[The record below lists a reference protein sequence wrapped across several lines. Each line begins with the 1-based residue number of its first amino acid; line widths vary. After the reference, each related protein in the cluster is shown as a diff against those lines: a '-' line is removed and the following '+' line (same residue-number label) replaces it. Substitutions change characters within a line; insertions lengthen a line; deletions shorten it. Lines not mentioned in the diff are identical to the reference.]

1 MQDQTP
7 YTPKNKVRIVTA
19 ASLFDGHDAAINI
32 MRRIIQSTGCEVIHL
47 GHDRSVD
54 EVVNTAIQEDASA
67 IAMTSYQGG
76 HNEYFKYMH
85 DLLEERGAGHIKIFG
100 GGGGVILP
108 SEIAELQE
116 HGIERIY
123 SPDDGREMGLQG
135 MINDLVKRCDVA
147 VPSFA
152 DAVENREPRVKKQEI
167 TPETVASDLKEKYIP
182 AIARLISLA
191 ENRHDDFTELF
202 SSLREDV
209 RRTDG
214 PPVLGITGTGG
225 SGKSSLVDELI
236 RRFLIDFPEKNIGV
250 ISVDPSKRK
259 TGGALLGD
267 RIRMN
272 AINNERVY
280 MRSLATRQSNLALSK
295 HVQEAVDVLKAAEY
309 DLIILETSGI
319 GQSDTEILDHSD
331 VSLYV
336 MTPEFGAATQLEK
349 IDMLD
354 FADVVAI
361 NKFDKRGAL
370 DALRDVKKQYQ
381 RNHNLWEA
389 DPETLPVYGTI
400 ASQFNDPGMNALYEK
415 LMGEITEKTESDF
428 SSTNELNVEQSE
440 KIFVIPPARVRYL
453 SEIAENNRSYDETA
467 TVQAEVAQK
476 LYGIYKTV
484 LTVLNVDPHFENL
497 NARQDERSEALE
509 ARFLTEKGLDEEQII
524 SSLQKDGRGTDGQD
538 DTDGEFLNLLIAQ
551 FNKTLKDLD
560 PYNWEIITGWSEKV
574 NKYKQPIYEFQVR
587 DKVIKIDTHTTSLSH
602 QQIPKVA
609 LPKYSAWGDILKWCL
624 QENVPGEFPYTAGLY
639 PFKRTGEDP
648 TRMFA
653 GEGGPE
659 RTNKRFHYV
668 SLGMPAKRLSTAFD
682 SVTLYGNDPGLRPDI
697 YGKIGNAGVSICC
710 LDDAK
715 KLYSGFDLS
724 HPMTS
729 VSMTINGPAPMLLG
743 FFMNAAIDQNC
754 EKFIKENGLESR
766 VEEKL
771 KEVYDDKN
779 VERPSYLNADGKKIR
794 PNFKR
799 NDDGSFSAGEGWDEA
814 LPEGNNGLGLM
825 LLGLTGDQ
833 ILDSKDYARIKAE
846 TLAQVRGTV
855 QADILKEDQA
865 QNTCIFS
872 TEFALRLM
880 GDVQEYFIEEKVR
893 NFYSVSISGY
903 HIAEAGAN
911 PITQLAFTLANGFT
925 YVEYYLSR
933 GMDINKFGPNLSFF
947 FSNGIDPEYS
957 VIGRVARKIWSKA
970 LKHKYGANSRAQM
983 LKYHIQTSGRSLH
996 AQEIDFNDI
1005 RTTLQALYAIY
1016 DNCNSLHTNA
1026 YDEAIT
1032 TPTEES
1038 VRRAMAI
1045 QLIINKELGLA
1056 KNENPIQGSFI
1067 IEELTDLVE
1076 QAVLTEFD
1084 RITERGG
1091 VLGAMETMYQRSK
1104 IQEESMHYEMLKHTG
1119 EFPIIGVNTFL
1130 SSKGSPTVLPAEVIR
1145 ATEEEKQAQIA
1156 TKDNLQDAFAKASQ
1170 EKLDAIQQA
1179 AVQNDNIFEQLME
1192 ATKVCTLGQ
1201 ITEALFKVGG
1211 QYRRNM

>member
-1 MQDQTP
+1 MEQVKP
-7 YTPKNKVRIVTA
+7 YIPVNKVRIVTA

-32 MRRIIQSTGCEVIHL
+32 MRRIIQSTGVEVIHL
-47 GHDRSVD
+47 GHDRSVE
-54 EVVNTAIQEDASA
+54 EVVNTAIQEDANA

-76 HNEYFKYMH
+76 HNEYFKYMY
-85 DLLEERGAGHIKIFG
+85 DLLKEKGAGHIKIFG

-108 SEIAELQE
+108 SEISELHE
-116 HGIERIY
+116 YGITRIY
-123 SPDDGREMGLQG
+123 SPDDGRSLGLQG
-135 MINDLVKRCDVA
+135 MINDLVQRSDY
-147 VPSFA
+147 PIGDSL
-152 DAVENREPRVKKQEI
+152 NGEI
-167 TPETVASDLKEKYIP
+167 NQLEEKNP
-182 AIARLISLA
+182 TAIARIISSA
-191 ENRHDDFTELF
+191 ENYPEVAKETLATIHHTNKDSKT
-202 SSLREDV
+202 
-209 RRTDG
+209 
-214 PPVLGITGTGG
+214 PVLGITGTGG
-225 SGKSSLVDELI
+225 AGKSSLVDELV
-236 RRFLIDFPEKNIGV
+236 RRFLIDFPEKTIGL

-272 AINNERVY
+272 AINNPRVY

-295 HVQEAVDVLKAAEY
+295 YVAEAIQVLKAAKY
-309 DLIILETSGI
+309 DIIILETSGI
-319 GQSDTEILDHSD
+319 GQSDTEIMDHSD

-354 FADVVAI
+354 FADLVAI
-361 NKFDKRGAL
+361 NKFDKRGSL

-381 RNHNLWEA
+381 RNHQLWDA
-389 DPETLPVYGTI
+389 DLDTLPVYGTI
-400 ASQFNDPGMNALYEK
+400 ASQFNDPGMNTLYKSIMDKIHENTDSELK
-415 LMGEITEKTESDF
+415 STFKITREM
-428 SSTNELNVEQSE
+428 SE
-440 KIFVIPPARVRYL
+440 KIFVIPPHRTRYL
-453 SEIAENNRSYDETA
+453 SEIAENNRKYDATA
-467 TVQAEVAQK
+467 LTQQQVAQK
-476 LYGIYKTV
+476 LFGIFKTIESV
-484 LTVLNVDPHFENL
+484 SGKVPVIIKAGIEDSSVIS
-497 NARQDERSEALE
+497 A
-509 ARFLTEKGLDEEQII
+509 LDEHNENRI
-524 SSLQKDGRGTDGQD
+524 
-538 DTDGEFLNLLIAQ
+538 FLNLLLNQ
-551 FNKTLKDLD
+551 FDKVKMDLD
-560 PYNWEIITGWSEKV
+560 PYNWEIILNWSDKLNNYKNPYYTFKVREK
-574 NKYKQPIYEFQVR
+574 E
-587 DKVIKIDTHTTSLSH
+587 IKIATHTESLSH
-602 QQIPKVA
+602 TQIPKVS
-609 LPKYSAWGDILKWCL
+609 LPKYEAWGDILRWCL
-624 QENVPGEFPYTAGLY
+624 QENVPGEFPFTSGLY
-639 PFKRTGEDP
+639 PFKREGEDP
-648 TRMFA
+648 SRMFA

-668 SLGMPAKRLSTAFD
+668 SAGLPAKRLSTAFD
-682 SVTLYGNDPGLRPDI
+682 SVTLYGNDPHIRPDI

-715 KLYSGFDLS
+715 KLYSGFDLV
-724 HPMTS
+724 HPLTS

-743 FFMNAAIDQNC
+743 FFMNAAIDQQC
-754 EKFIKENGLESR
+754 EFYIKANGLEME
-766 VEEKL
+766 VEEKINEIY
-771 KEVYDDKN
+771 KHKGTQ
-779 VERPSYLNADGKKIR
+779 RPEYQG
-794 PNFKR
+794 
-799 NDDGSFSAGEGWDEA
+799 G

-825 LLGLTGDQ
+825 LLGVTGDEV
-833 ILDSKDYARIKAE
+833 LPAEVYNEIKIR

-880 GDVQEYFIEEKVR
+880 GDVQEYFITNNVR

-911 PITQLAFTLANGFT
+911 PITQLAFTLSNGFT

-933 GMDINKFGPNLSFF
+933 GMDINDFGPNLSFF
-947 FSNGIDPEYS
+947 FSNGIDPEYA

-970 LKHKYGANSRAQM
+970 LKNKYGANERAQM

-1076 QAVLTEFD
+1076 EAVLLEFD

-1104 IQEESMHYEMLKHTG
+1104 IQEESLYYETLKHNG
-1119 EFPIIGVNTFL
+1119 AFPIIGVNTFL
-1130 SSKGSPTVLPAEVIR
+1130 SSKGSPTVVPAEVIR
-1145 ATEEEKQAQIA
+1145 ATEEEKQYQIEMLEHLHE
-1156 TKDNLQDAFAKASQ
+1156 TNKDNVNEQLNILQEAAISNQNIFAK
-1170 EKLDAIQQA
+1170 
-1179 AVQNDNIFEQLME
+1179 LME
-1192 ATKVCTLGQ
+1192 ATKVCSLGQ
-1201 ITEALFKVGG
+1201 ITSALFEVGG

>member
-1 MQDQTP
+1 MEQQIP
-7 YTPKNKVRIVTA
+7 YIPKNKVRIVTA

-32 MRRIIQSTGCEVIHL
+32 MRRIIQSTGVEVIHL
-47 GHDRSVD
+47 GHDRSVE
-54 EVVNTAIQEDASA
+54 EVVNTAIQEDANA

-76 HNEYFKYMH
+76 HNEYFKYMY
-85 DLLEERGAGHIKIFG
+85 DLLREKGAGHIKIFG

-108 SEIAELQE
+108 SEIEELHE
-116 HGIERIY
+116 YGITTIY
-123 SPDDGREMGLQG
+123 SPDDGRSLGLQG
-135 MINDLVKRCDVA
+135 MINDLVQR
-147 VPSFA
+147 A
-152 DAVENREPRVKKQEI
+152 DFPIGDKLNGEIDHIENK
-167 TPETVASDLKEKYIP
+167 IP
-182 AIARLISLA
+182 TAIARLISSA
-191 ENRHDDFTELF
+191 ENFPEIAKPVFDKIHESNA
-202 SSLREDV
+202 SSKI
-209 RRTDG
+209 
-214 PPVLGITGTGG
+214 PVLGITGTGG
-225 SGKSSLVDELI
+225 AGKSSLVDELV
-236 RRFLIDFPEKNIGV
+236 RRFLIDFPEKTIGL

-272 AINNERVY
+272 AINNPRVY

-295 HVQEAVDVLKAAEY
+295 YVAEAIQVLKAAKY

-319 GQSDTEILDHSD
+319 GQSDTEIIDHSD

-354 FADVVAI
+354 FADLVAL

-381 RNHNLWEA
+381 RNHNLWDKNPDEM
-389 DPETLPVYGTI
+389 PVFGTI
-400 ASQFNDPGMNALYEK
+400 ASQFNDPGMNTLYKAIMDKVVEK
-415 LMGEITEKTESDF
+415 SDSDLKSTFEITKEM
-428 SSTNELNVEQSE
+428 SE
-440 KIFVIPPARVRYL
+440 KIFVIPPGRTRYL
-453 SEIAENNRSYDETA
+453 SEIAENNRSYDEIA
-467 TVQAEVAQK
+467 LSQQKVAQK
-476 LYGIYKTV
+476 LYGIFKTIESVSGKVPQITKAGIDDSTV
-484 LTVLNVDPHFENL
+484 LTAGFQEHDEN
-497 NARQDERSEALE
+497 R
-509 ARFLTEKGLDEEQII
+509 I
-524 SSLQKDGRGTDGQD
+524 
-538 DTDGEFLNLLIAQ
+538 FLNLLLNQ
-551 FNKTLKDLD
+551 FDKVKMDLD
-560 PYNWEIITGWSEKV
+560 PYNWEIILNWDEKV
-574 NKYKQPIYEFQVR
+574 AKYKNPVYSFKVR
-587 DKVIKIDTHTTSLSH
+587 DKEIKIATHSESLSH
-602 QQIPKVA
+602 LQIPKIA
-609 LPKYSAWGDILKWCL
+609 LPKYEGWGDILRWNL
-624 QENVPGEFPYTAGLY
+624 QENVPGEFPFASGLY
-639 PFKRTGEDP
+639 PFKREGEDP
-648 TRMFA
+648 SRMFA

-668 SLGMPAKRLSTAFD
+668 SAGMPAKRLSTAFD
-682 SVTLYGNDPGLRPDI
+682 SVTLYGNDPDLRPDI

-715 KLYSGFDLS
+715 KLYSGFDLV
-724 HPMTS
+724 HALTS

-743 FFMNAAIDQNC
+743 FFMNAAIDQQC
-754 EKFIKENGLESR
+754 ELYIKANELE
-766 VEEKL
+766 
-771 KEVYDDKN
+771 KEVEAKINKIYKDKGI
-779 VERPSYLNADGKKIR
+779 ERPKYQGD
-794 PNFKR
+794 
-799 NDDGSFSAGEGWDEA
+799 

-825 LLGLTGDQ
+825 LLGVTGDQ
-833 ILDSKDYARIKAE
+833 VLPLEVYNEIKAK
-846 TLAQVRGTV
+846 TLSQVRGTV

-880 GDVQEYFIEEKVR
+880 GDVQEYFITKNVR

-911 PITQLAFTLANGFT
+911 PITQLAFTLSNGFT

-933 GMDINKFGPNLSFF
+933 GMNINDFGPNLSFF
-947 FSNGIDPEYS
+947 FSNGVDPEYS
-957 VIGRVARKIWSKA
+957 VIGRVARKIWAKA
-970 LKHKYGANSRAQM
+970 MKNKYGANERAQM

-1076 QAVLTEFD
+1076 AAVLQEFD

-1104 IQEESMHYEMLKHTG
+1104 IQEESLYYETLKHNG
-1119 EFPIIGVNTFL
+1119 DFPIVGVNTFL
-1130 SSKGSPTVLPAEVIR
+1130 SSKGSPTVIPAEVIR
-1145 ATEEEKQAQIA
+1145 ATEEEKQYQI
-1156 TKDNLQDAFAKASQ
+1156 TMLDNLHQFHEAKVN
-1170 EKLDAIQQA
+1170 EHLNTLQQA
-1179 AVQNDNIFEQLME
+1179 AIKNENLFDHLME
-1192 ATKVCTLGQ
+1192 ATKVCSLGQ
-1201 ITEALFKVGG
+1201 ITSALFEVGG

>member
-1 MQDQTP
+1 MEQIQA
-7 YTPKNKVRIVTA
+7 YIPKNKIRIVTA

-32 MRRIIQSTGCEVIHL
+32 MRRIIQATGVEVIHL
-47 GHDRSVD
+47 GHDRSVE
-54 EVVNTAIQEDASA
+54 EVVNTAIQEDANA

-76 HNEYFKYMH
+76 HNEYFKYMF
-85 DLLEERGAGHIKIFG
+85 DLLNEKGASQIKIFG

-108 SEIAELQE
+108 EEIKALEKY
-116 HGIERIY
+116 GITKIY
-123 SPDDGREMGLQG
+123 SPDDGRKMGLQG
-135 MINDLVKRCDVA
+135 MINDMIKQCDF
-147 VPSFA
+147 PTGNQIISSIA
-152 DAVENREPRVKKQEI
+152 DLPKKHN
-167 TPETVASDLKEKYIP
+167 ADL
-182 AIARLISLA
+182 ANLISAA
-191 ENRHDDFTELF
+191 ENFPDKHKELLE
-202 SSLREDV
+202 SIKKSASKSKI
-209 RRTDG
+209 
-214 PPVLGITGTGG
+214 PVLGITGTGG
-225 SGKSSLVDELI
+225 SGKSSLVDELV
-236 RRFLIDFPEKNIGV
+236 RRYLVDFKNKTIAIV
-250 ISVDPSKRK
+250 SVDPSKRK

-272 AINNERVY
+272 AIKNNRVY

-295 HVQEAVDVLKAAEY
+295 HVSSAINILKVAQF

-336 MTPEFGAATQLEK
+336 MTPEYGAATQLEK
-349 IDMLD
+349 IDMID
-354 FADVVAI
+354 FADVIAL

-381 RNHNLWEA
+381 RNHNLWETKV
-389 DPETLPVYGTI
+389 DEMPVFGTI
-400 ASQFNDPGMNALYEK
+400 ASQFNDPGANTLYSVLINK
-415 LMGEITEKTESDF
+415 INQKTGANFKSNF
-428 SSTNELNVEQSE
+428 QITNELSE
-440 KIFVIPPARVRYL
+440 KQFIIPPNRTRYL
-453 SEIAENNRSYDETA
+453 SEITEGNRAYDKWCFEQKTI
-467 TVQAEVAQK
+467 AQT
-476 LYGIYKTV
+476 LFGIYKSIESFSGFIIKDIK
-484 LTVLNVDPHFENL
+484 NF
-497 NARQDERSEALE
+497 
-509 ARFLTEKGLDEEQII
+509 DEEIDKILDKTNKDKQDII
-524 SSLQKDGRGTDGQD
+524 KILKAEFDKVKMDLNPHNWELIIHWENKKQSYKDGVYSFKVR
-538 DTDGEFLNLLIAQ
+538 
-551 FNKTLKDLD
+551 NK
-560 PYNWEIITGWSEKV
+560 EISIE
-574 NKYKQPIYEFQVR
+574 
-587 DKVIKIDTHTTSLSH
+587 THTESLSH
-602 QQIPKVA
+602 LKIPKISM
-609 LPKYSAWGDILKWCL
+609 PKYEAWGDILLWSL
-624 QENVPGEFPYTAGLY
+624 QENVPGEFPFSAGIY

-648 TRMFA
+648 ARMFA

-659 RTNKRFHYV
+659 RTNRRFHYV
-668 SLGMPAKRLSTAFD
+668 SLGLDAKRLSTAFD
-682 SVTLYGNDPGLRPDI
+682 SVTLYGNDPHKRPDI

-715 KLYSGFDLS
+715 KLYSGFELTN
-724 HPMTS
+724 PLTS

-743 FFMNAAIDQNC
+743 FFMNAAIDQEC
-754 EKFIKENGLESR
+754 EKYIKEKGL
-766 VEEKL
+766 V
-771 KEVYDDKN
+771 KEVERKIEEIYKDKGIA
-779 VERPSYLNADGKKIR
+779 RPLYQGN
-794 PNFKR
+794 
-799 NDDGSFSAGEGWDEA
+799 
-814 LPEGNNGLGLM
+814 LPQGNNGLGLM
-825 LLGLTGDQ
+825 LLGVTGDEVLPADKYQ
-833 ILDSKDYARIKAE
+833 KIKTE
-846 TLAQVRGTV
+846 TIAKVRGTV

-880 GDVQEYFIEEKVR
+880 GDVQEYFIEHHVR

-911 PITQLAFTLANGFT
+911 PISQLAFTLANGFT

-947 FSNGIDPEYS
+947 FSNGVDPEYA
-957 VIGRVARKIWSKA
+957 VIGRVARKIWAKA
-970 LKHKYGANSRAQM
+970 MKLKYGANTRAQM

-1056 KNENPIQGSFI
+1056 KNENPIQGAFI

-1076 QAVLTEFD
+1076 QAVYAEFD

-1104 IQEESMHYEMLKHTG
+1104 IQEESLYYETLKHNG
-1119 EFPIIGVNTFL
+1119 EFPIVGVNTFL
-1130 SSKGSPTVLPAEVIR
+1130 SSKGSPTIIPKEVIR
-1145 ATEEEKQAQIA
+1145 ATEKEKKYQI
-1156 TKDNLQDAFAKASQ
+1156 KVVENLNKRNANKVAEQITLLQQKAIHN
-1170 EKLDAIQQA
+1170 E
-1179 AVQNDNIFEQLME
+1179 NIFEQLME
-1192 ATKVCTLGQ
+1192 ATKVCSLGQ
-1201 ITEALFKVGG
+1201 ITHALFEVGG

>member
-1 MQDQTP
+1 MQQITP
-7 YTPKNKVRIVTA
+7 YIPKNKVRIVTA

-32 MRRIIQSTGCEVIHL
+32 MRRIIQATGVEVIHL
-47 GHDRSVD
+47 GHDRSVE
-54 EVVNTAIQEDASA
+54 EVVNTAIQEDANA
-67 IAMTSYQGG
+67 ICLTSYQGG
-76 HNEYFKYMH
+76 HNEYFKYMY
-85 DLLEERGAGHIKIFG
+85 DLLQEKGGAHIKIFG

-108 SEIAELQE
+108 SEIKDLMD
-116 HGIERIY
+116 HGITRIY

-135 MINDLVKRCDVA
+135 MINDLVEKSDF
-147 VPSFA
+147 PIGDTLTNEIDKLS
-152 DAVENREPRVKKQEI
+152 EKNPR
-167 TPETVASDLKEKYIP
+167 
-182 AIARLISLA
+182 AIARIISAA
-191 ENRHDDFTELF
+191 ENFPEVAKEALQKIHNKNKT
-202 SSLREDV
+202 SK
-209 RRTDG
+209 T
-214 PPVLGITGTGG
+214 PVIGITGTGG
-225 SGKSSLVDELI
+225 SGKSSLVDELV
-236 RRFLIDFPEKNIGV
+236 RRFLIDFPEKTIGL

-272 AINNERVY
+272 AINSPKVY

-295 HVQEAVDVLKAAEY
+295 YVSQAIEVLKAAEY
-309 DLIILETSGI
+309 DIIILETSGI
-319 GQSDTEILDHSD
+319 GQSDTEIIEHSD

-354 FADVVAI
+354 FADLVAI
-361 NKFDKRGAL
+361 NKFDKRGSL
-370 DALRDVKKQYQ
+370 DALRDVKKQYM
-381 RNHNLWEA
+381 RNNNLW
-389 DPETLPVYGTI
+389 DTPQDKLPVYGTI
-400 ASQFNDPGMNALYEK
+400 ASQFNDPGMNKLYK
-415 LMGEITEKTESDF
+415 AIMDTLVEKTGSDLI
-428 SSTNELNVEQSE
+428 SSFQISDEMSE

-453 SEIAENNRSYDETA
+453 SEISENNRGYDKT
-467 TVQAEVAQK
+467 TDQQVEVAQK
-476 LYGIYKTV
+476 LFGIFKTIGSV
-484 LTVLNVDPHFENL
+484 ANITVELDKSGIDSNSLNDV
-497 NARQDERSEALE
+497 
-509 ARFLTEKGLDEEQII
+509 TEEQ
-524 SSLQKDGRGTDGQD
+524 KDFIR
-538 DTDGEFLNLLIAQ
+538 LLISE
-551 FNKTLKDLD
+551 FDRVKLNLD
-560 PYNWEIITGWSEKV
+560 PYNWEVILGWSEKV
-574 NKYKQPIYEFQVR
+574 NRYKAPIYSFKVR
-587 DKVIKIDTHTTSLSH
+587 DKEIKIETHTESLSH
-602 QQIPKVA
+602 LQIPKVA
-609 LPKYSAWGDILKWCL
+609 LPKYQAWGDILRWVL
-624 QENVPGEFPYTAGLY
+624 QENIPGEFPFTSGLY

-659 RTNKRFHYV
+659 RTNRRFHYV

-682 SVTLYGNDPGLRPDI
+682 SVTLYGNDPDIRPDI

-743 FFMNAAIDQNC
+743 YFMNAAIDQNC
-754 EKFIKENGLESR
+754 EKYIKENGLE
-766 VEEKL
+766 
-771 KEVYDDKN
+771 KEVEAKIKSIYKDKGI
-779 VERPSYLNADGKKIR
+779 ERPSYQGAVPKG
-794 PNFKR
+794 
-799 NDDGSFSAGEGWDEA
+799 ND
-814 LPEGNNGLGLM
+814 GLGLM
-825 LLGLTGDQ
+825 LLGITGDEVLPAD
-833 ILDSKDYARIKAE
+833 IYNTIKYD
-846 TLAQVRGTV
+846 TLKQVRGTV

-880 GDVQEYFIEEKVR
+880 GDVQEYFIEKQVR

-947 FSNGIDPEYS
+947 FSNGVDPEYS
-957 VIGRVARKIWSKA
+957 VIGRVARKIWAKA
-970 LKHKYGANSRAQM
+970 LKHKYHANPRAQM

-1005 RTTLQALYAIY
+1005 RTTLQALYAIN

-1076 QAVLTEFD
+1076 EAVLTEFD

-1091 VLGAMETMYQRSK
+1091 VLGAMETMYQRSM
-1104 IQEESMHYEMLKHTG
+1104 IQEESLYYETLKHNG

-1130 SSKGSPTVLPAEVIR
+1130 SSKGSPTVIPGEVIR
-1145 ATEEEKQAQIA
+1145 ATEKEKEYQI
-1156 TKDNLQDAFAKASQ
+1156 KVIENLHTSTEKESLELLNELQKKAINN
-1170 EKLDAIQQA
+1170 E
-1179 AVQNDNIFEQLME
+1179 NIFEALMDVCK
-1192 ATKVCTLGQ
+1192 TCTLGQ
-1201 ITEALFKVGG
+1201 ITSALFEVGG

>member
-1 MQDQTP
+1 MNQKEP
-7 YTPKNKVRIVTA
+7 YKPKYKVRIVTA
-19 ASLFDGHDAAINI
+19 ASLFDGHDASINI
-32 MRRIIQSTGCEVIHL
+32 MRRIIQATGVEVIHL
-47 GHDRSVD
+47 GHDRSVE
-54 EVVNTAIQEDASA
+54 EVVNTAIQEDVNA
-67 IAMTSYQGG
+67 ICLTSYQGG
-76 HNEYFKYMH
+76 HNEYFKYMYN
-85 DLLEERGAGHIKIFG
+85 LLKEKGSEHIKIFG

-108 SEIAELQE
+108 SEIKELMAY
-116 HGIERIY
+116 GISRIY
-123 SPDDGREMGLQG
+123 APDDGREMGLQG
-135 MINDLVKRCDVA
+135 MINDLVEKSD
-147 VPSFA
+147 FA
-152 DAVENREPRVKKQEI
+152 LGDSLNI
-167 TPETVASDLKEKYIP
+167 DLEKLSNKNFRD
-182 AIARLISLA
+182 IARVISSA
-191 ENRHDDFTELF
+191 ENFPEVAKSTLEKIHSKNTN
-202 SSLREDV
+202 SK
-209 RRTDG
+209 T
-214 PPVLGITGTGG
+214 PVLGITGTGG
-225 SGKSSLVDELI
+225 AGKSSLVDELV
-236 RRFLIDFPEKNIGV
+236 RRFLIDFPEKTIGI

-272 AINNERVY
+272 AINNSRVY

-295 HVQEAVDVLKAAEY
+295 YVNEAVEVLKAAEF

-319 GQSDTEILDHSD
+319 GQSDTEIIEHSD

-354 FADVVAI
+354 FADLVAI
-361 NKFDKRGAL
+361 NKFDKRGSL
-370 DALRDVKKQYQ
+370 DALRDVKKQYM
-381 RNHNLWEA
+381 RNNNLWDIPQE
-389 DPETLPVYGTI
+389 ELPVFGTI
-400 ASQFNDPGMNALYEK
+400 ASQFNDPGMNTLYK
-415 LMGEITEKTESDF
+415 AIMDTLVEKTGVNLK
-428 SSTNELNVEQSE
+428 STFTISNEMSE
-440 KIFVIPPARVRYL
+440 KIFVIPPNRTRYL
-453 SEIAENNRSYDETA
+453 SEIAENNRGYDKTA
-467 TVQAEVAQK
+467 KDQVEVAQK
-476 LYGIYKTV
+476 LYGIYKT
-484 LTVLNVDPHFENL
+484 LESVLNLTPTLDKSGIVSESITIKEEDKDFVKLLISEFDRVKLNL
-497 NARQDERSEALE
+497 N
-509 ARFLTEKGLDEEQII
+509 
-524 SSLQKDGRGTDGQD
+524 
-538 DTDGEFLNLLIAQ
+538 
-551 FNKTLKDLD
+551 

-574 NKYKQPIYEFQVR
+574 IKYKNPTYSFKVR
-587 DKVIKIDTHTTSLSH
+587 DKEIKIETHTESLSH
-602 QQIPKVA
+602 TQIPKVA
-609 LPKYSAWGDILKWCL
+609 LPKYQAWGDILNWCL
-624 QENVPGEFPYTAGLY
+624 QENVPGEFPFTSGLY

-648 TRMFA
+648 ARMFA

-668 SLGMPAKRLSTAFD
+668 SAGLPAKRLSTAFD
-682 SVTLYGNDPGLRPDI
+682 SVTLYGNDPDLRPDI

-715 KLYSGFDLS
+715 KLYSGFDLADV
-724 HPMTS
+724 MTS
-729 VSMTINGPAPMLLG
+729 VSMTINGPAPMLLA
-743 FFMNAAIDQNC
+743 FFINAAIDQQC
-754 EKFIKENGLESR
+754 ELYIKANGLE
-766 VEEKL
+766 
-771 KEVYDDKN
+771 KEVEAKIAKIYEGK
-779 VERPSYLNADGKKIR
+779 ERPKYN
-794 PNFKR
+794 
-799 NDDGSFSAGEGWDEA
+799 GE

-825 LLGLTGDQ
+825 LLGVTGDQ
-833 ILDSKDYARIKAE
+833 VLPANIYAEIKIK
-846 TLAQVRGTV
+846 TIAQVRGTV

-880 GDVQEYFIEEKVR
+880 GDVQEYFIDNNVR

-911 PITQLAFTLANGFT
+911 PITQLALTLSNGFT
-925 YVEYYLSR
+925 YVEYFLSR

-947 FSNGIDPEYS
+947 FSNGIDPEYA
-957 VIGRVARKIWSKA
+957 VIGRVARKIWAKA
-970 LKHKYGANSRAQM
+970 MKQKYGANERAQM

-1076 QAVLTEFD
+1076 KAVLLEFD

-1104 IQEESMHYEMLKHTG
+1104 IQEESLYYETLKHNG
-1119 EFPIIGVNTFL
+1119 DFPIIGVNTFL
-1130 SSKGSPTVLPAEVIR
+1130 SIKGSPTVLPAEVIR
-1145 ATEEEKQAQIA
+1145 ATEAEKQFQIKTLENLHKA
-1156 TKDNLQDAFAKASQ
+1156 NNTDNLLKELQDKAINN
-1170 EKLDAIQQA
+1170 K
-1179 AVQNDNIFEQLME
+1179 NIFESLME
-1192 ATKVCTLGQ
+1192 VCKVCSLGQ
-1201 ITEALFKVGG
+1201 ITNALFEVGG

>member
-1 MQDQTP
+1 MPPENYHIHKMEQQKT
-7 YTPKNKVRIVTA
+7 YIPKNKVRIVTA

-32 MRRIIQSTGCEVIHL
+32 MRRIIQSTGVEVIHL
-47 GHDRSVD
+47 GHDRSVE
-54 EVVNTAIQEDASA
+54 EVVNTAIQEDANA

-76 HNEYFKYMH
+76 HNEYFKYMY
-85 DLLEERGAGHIKIFG
+85 DLLHEKGAGHIKIFG

-108 SEIAELQE
+108 SEIAELHE
-116 HGIERIY
+116 YGITRIY
-123 SPDDGREMGLQG
+123 SPDDGRSLGLQG
-135 MINDLVKRCDVA
+135 MINDLVEQSDFPVGNELNGEI
-147 VPSFA
+147 
-152 DAVENREPRVKKQEI
+152 DHIENK
-167 TPETVASDLKEKYIP
+167 IP
-182 AIARLISLA
+182 TAIARLISSA
-191 ENRHDDFTELF
+191 ENFPEIAKPVFDKIHESNIT
-202 SSLREDV
+202 SKI
-209 RRTDG
+209 
-214 PPVLGITGTGG
+214 PVLGITGTGG
-225 SGKSSLVDELI
+225 AGKSSLVDELV
-236 RRFLIDFPEKNIGV
+236 RRFLIDFPEKTIGL

-272 AINNERVY
+272 AINNPRVY

-295 HVQEAVDVLKAAEY
+295 YVAEAIQVLKAAKY

-319 GQSDTEILDHSD
+319 GQSDTEIMDHSD

-354 FADVVAI
+354 FADLVAL

-370 DALRDVKKQYQ
+370 DAIRDVKKQYQ
-381 RNHNLWEA
+381 RNHNLWDKNPDEM
-389 DPETLPVYGTI
+389 PVFGTI
-400 ASQFNDPGMNALYEK
+400 ASQFNDPGMNTLYKAIMDKVVEK
-415 LMGEITEKTESDF
+415 TDSDLKSTFEITKEM
-428 SSTNELNVEQSE
+428 SE
-440 KIFVIPPARVRYL
+440 KIFVIPPGRTRYL
-453 SEIAENNRSYDETA
+453 SEIAENNRNYDETA
-467 TVQAEVAQK
+467 LSQQKVAQK
-476 LYGIYKTV
+476 LYGIFKTIESV
-484 LTVLNVDPHFENL
+484 SGKIPQITKAGIDDESVFLSGVEGLRAIEAHDEN
-497 NARQDERSEALE
+497 R
-509 ARFLTEKGLDEEQII
+509 I
-524 SSLQKDGRGTDGQD
+524 
-538 DTDGEFLNLLIAQ
+538 FLNLLLNQ
-551 FNKTLKDLD
+551 FDKVKMDLD
-560 PYNWEIITGWSEKV
+560 PYNWEIILNWDEKV
-574 NKYKQPIYEFQVR
+574 AKYKNPVYSFKVR
-587 DKVIKIDTHTTSLSH
+587 DKEIKIATHSESLSH
-602 QQIPKVA
+602 LQIPKIA
-609 LPKYSAWGDILKWCL
+609 LPKYEGWGDILRWNL
-624 QENVPGEFPYTAGLY
+624 QENVPGEFPFASGLY
-639 PFKRTGEDP
+639 PFKREGEDP
-648 TRMFA
+648 SRMFA

-668 SLGMPAKRLSTAFD
+668 SAGMPAKRLSTAFD
-682 SVTLYGNDPGLRPDI
+682 SVTLYGNDPDLRPDI

-715 KLYSGFDLS
+715 KLYSGFDLV
-724 HPMTS
+724 HALTS

-743 FFMNAAIDQNC
+743 FFMNAAIDQQC
-754 EKFIKENGLESR
+754 EIYIKANDLE
-766 VEEKL
+766 
-771 KEVYDDKN
+771 KEVEAKINKVYKDKGI
-779 VERPSYLNADGKKIR
+779 ERPKYQGD
-794 PNFKR
+794 
-799 NDDGSFSAGEGWDEA
+799 

-825 LLGLTGDQ
+825 LLGVTGDEVLP
-833 ILDSKDYARIKAE
+833 LDVYNDIKVK
-846 TLAQVRGTV
+846 TLSQVRGTV

-880 GDVQEYFIEEKVR
+880 GDVQEYFITKNVR

-911 PITQLAFTLANGFT
+911 PITQLAFTLSNGFT

-933 GMDINKFGPNLSFF
+933 GMSINDFGPNLSFF
-947 FSNGIDPEYS
+947 FSNGVDPEYS
-957 VIGRVARKIWSKA
+957 VIGRVARKIWAKA
-970 LKHKYGANSRAQM
+970 MKSKYGANERAQM

-1076 QAVLTEFD
+1076 AAVLQEFD

-1104 IQEESMHYEMLKHTG
+1104 IQEESLYYETLKHNG
-1119 EFPIIGVNTFL
+1119 DFPIIGVNTFL
-1130 SSKGSPTVLPAEVIR
+1130 SSKGSPTVIPAEVIR
-1145 ATEEEKQAQIA
+1145 ATEEEKQYQI
-1156 TKDNLQDAFAKASQ
+1156 TMLDNLHQFHEEKVNEHLNKLQ
-1170 EKLDAIQQA
+1170 EAAIK
-1179 AVQNDNIFEQLME
+1179 NENLFDHLME
-1192 ATKVCTLGQ
+1192 ATKVCSLGQ
-1201 ITEALFKVGG
+1201 ITSALFEVGG

>member
-1 MQDQTP
+1 MQQQTP
-7 YTPKNKVRIVTA
+7 YIPKYKVRIVTA

-32 MRRIIQSTGCEVIHL
+32 MRRIIQSTGVEVIHL
-47 GHDRSVD
+47 GHDRSVE
-54 EVVNTAIQEDASA
+54 EVVNTAIQEDANA
-67 IAMTSYQGG
+67 IALTSYQGG
-76 HNEYFKYMH
+76 HNEYFKYMY
-85 DLLEERGAGHIKIFG
+85 DLLKEKGAEHIKIFG

-108 SEIAELQE
+108 SEIKELMDY
-116 HGIERIY
+116 GVTRIY
-123 SPDDGREMGLQG
+123 SPDDGRSLGLQG
-135 MINDLVKRCDVA
+135 MINDLVKTSDY
-147 VPSFA
+147 PIGEQLNGEIDLLS
-152 DAVENREPRVKKQEI
+152 KQE
-167 TPETVASDLKEKYIP
+167 SG
-182 AIARLISLA
+182 AIARIISSA
-191 ENRHDDFTELF
+191 ENFPEIAQETLQKIHKKNKTL
-202 SSLREDV
+202 S
-209 RRTDG
+209 T
-214 PPVLGITGTGG
+214 PVLGITGTGG
-225 SGKSSLVDELI
+225 SGKSSLVDEVV
-236 RRFLIDFPEKNIGV
+236 RRFLIDFPEKTIGL

-272 AINNERVY
+272 AINSPRVY

-295 HVQEAVDVLKAAEY
+295 YVSEAIEVLKAADF

-319 GQSDTEILDHSD
+319 GQSDTEIIEHSD

-354 FADVVAI
+354 FADLVAI
-361 NKFDKRGAL
+361 NKFDKRGSL
-370 DALRDVKKQYQ
+370 DALRDVKKQYV
-381 RNHNLWEA
+381 RNHQLWET
-389 DPETLPVYGTI
+389 PHEELPVYGTI
-400 ASQFNDPGMNALYEK
+400 ASQFNDPGMNKLYKAIMDELLVK
-415 LMGEITEKTESDF
+415 TTSDLKSSFEISD
-428 SSTNELNVEQSE
+428 EISE
-440 KIFVIPPARVRYL
+440 KIFVIPPARTRYL
-453 SEIAENNRSYDETA
+453 SEISESNRAYDKRA
-467 TVQAEVAQK
+467 NAQAEVAQK
-476 LYGIYKTV
+476 LYGIYKTICSV
-484 LTVLNVDPHFENL
+484 GNSLLALSKYGIDEDGLQEMKTDDNTVFLDLLKKEFDRVKLN
-497 NARQDERSEALE
+497 
-509 ARFLTEKGLDEEQII
+509 
-524 SSLQKDGRGTDGQD
+524 
-538 DTDGEFLNLLIAQ
+538 
-551 FNKTLKDLD
+551 LD
-560 PYNWEIITGWSEKV
+560 PYNWEVITGWDEKV
-574 NKYKQPIYEFQVR
+574 NRYKSPVYTFKVR
-587 DKVIKIDTHTTSLSH
+587 DKEIKIDTHTESLSH
-602 QQIPKVA
+602 SQIAKVA
-609 LPKYSAWGDILKWCL
+609 LPKYQAWGDILRWTL
-624 QENVPGEFPYTAGLY
+624 QENVPGTFPFTAGLY

-648 TRMFA
+648 ARMFA

-659 RTNKRFHYV
+659 RTNRRFHYV
-668 SLGMPAKRLSTAFD
+668 SAGLPAKRLSTAFD
-682 SVTLYGNDPGLRPDI
+682 SVTLYGNDPDIRPDI

-724 HPMTS
+724 HALTS

-754 EKFIKENGLESR
+754 EKYISENSLE
-766 VEEKL
+766 
-771 KEVYDDKN
+771 KEVEAKITKIYKKKG
-779 VERPSYLNADGKKIR
+779 VTRPSYQG
-794 PNFKR
+794 
-799 NDDGSFSAGEGWDEA
+799 A
-814 LPEGNNGLGLM
+814 LPETNNGLGLL
-825 LLGLTGDQ
+825 LLGVTGDQ
-833 ILDSKDYARIKAE
+833 VLPMDVYQKIKTE
-846 TLAQVRGTV
+846 TLTQVRGTV

-880 GDVQEYFIEEKVR
+880 GDVQEYFIEKQVR

-911 PITQLAFTLANGFT
+911 PITQLAFTLSNGFT

-933 GMDINKFGPNLSFF
+933 GMDINDFGPNLSFF

-957 VIGRVARKIWSKA
+957 VIGRVARKIWAKA
-970 LKHKYGANSRAQM
+970 LKEKYGANSRAQM

-1076 QAVLTEFD
+1076 KAVLDEFD
-1084 RITERGG
+1084 SITERGG

-1104 IQEESMHYEMLKHTG
+1104 IQEESLYYETLKHNG
-1119 EFPIIGVNTFL
+1119 DFPIIGVNTFL
-1130 SSKGSPTVLPAEVIR
+1130 SSTGSPTVLPAEVIR
-1145 ATEEEKQAQIA
+1145 ATEEEKQYQIETLGSLQEGNKA
-1156 TKDNLQDAFAKASQ
+1156 HTKTAIEKIQHAAIHNENL
-1170 EKLDAIQQA
+1170 
-1179 AVQNDNIFEQLME
+1179 FEQLME
-1192 ATKVCTLGQ
+1192 ATKVCSLGQ
-1201 ITEALFKVGG
+1201 ITAALFEVGG

>member
-1 MQDQTP
+1 MQNPTP
-7 YTPKNKVRIVTA
+7 YIPKNKVRIVTA

-47 GHDRSVD
+47 GHDRSVE
-54 EVVNTAIQEDASA
+54 EVVNCAIQEDANA

-76 HNEYFKYMH
+76 HMEYFKYMY
-85 DLLEERGAGHIKIFG
+85 DLLKEKGAGHIKIFG
-100 GGGGVILP
+100 GGGGTILP
-108 SEIAELQE
+108 EEIQEL
-116 HGIERIY
+116 HAYGITRIY
-123 SPDDGREMGLQG
+123 HPDDGRAMGLQG
-135 MINDLVKRCDVA
+135 MINDLVQKSDYA
-147 VPSFA
+147 IGKE
-152 DAVENREPRVKKQEI
+152 DTI
-167 TPETVASDLKEKYIP
+167 DLKTLTPDYVP
-182 AIARLISLA
+182 ALARAISIA
-191 ENRHDDFTELF
+191 ENYHDDRAEKLG
-202 SSLREDV
+202 EIHQKAAQIDV
-209 RRTDG
+209 
-214 PPVLGITGTGG
+214 PVLGITGTGG
-225 SGKSSLVDELI
+225 AGKSSLVDELV
-236 RRFLIDFPEKNIGV
+236 RRFLIDFTDKRMAV

-272 AINNERVY
+272 AIKNDRVY
-280 MRSLATRQSNLALSK
+280 MRSLATRQSNLALSA
-295 HVQEAVDVLKAAEY
+295 HVKDAIAILKVAGF
-309 DLIILETSGI
+309 DLIVLETSGI

-336 MTPEFGAATQLEK
+336 MTPEYGAATQLEK

-354 FADVVAI
+354 FADLIAL

-381 RNHNLWEA
+381 RNHNLWDQ
-389 DPETLPVYGTI
+389 DPDAMPVYGTI
-400 ASQFNDPGMNALYEK
+400 ASQFNDPGTNQLYKAIMDTLVEKANATLK
-415 LMGEITEKTESDF
+415 STFAITDEM
-428 SSTNELNVEQSE
+428 SE
-440 KIFVIPPARVRYL
+440 KIFIIPPKRTRYL
-453 SEIAENNRSYDETA
+453 SEIAENNRHYDA
-467 TVQAEVAQK
+467 WAASQAEVADK
-476 LYGIYKTV
+476 LYAIQRTIETV
-484 LTVLNVDPHFENL
+484 AEEDLKKVLL
-497 NARQDERSEALE
+497 A
-509 ARFLTEKGLDEEQII
+509 
-524 SSLQKDGRGTDGQD
+524 
-538 DTDGEFLNLLIAQ
+538 EFDRIKL
-551 FNKTLKDLD
+551 DLD
-560 PYNWEIITGWSEKV
+560 PHNLQLIENWPTEAKRYQDEF
-574 NKYKQPIYEFQVR
+574 YKFMVR
-587 DKVIKIDTHTTSLSH
+587 DKEIKIQTHTESLSH
-602 QQIPKVA
+602 SQIPKVA
-609 LPKYSAWGDILKWCL
+609 TPKYRSWGDILRWLL
-624 QENVPGEFPYTAGLY
+624 QENVPGQFPFTAGIY
-639 PFKRTGEDP
+639 PFKREGEDP

-682 SVTLYGNDPGLRPDI
+682 SVTLYGNDPDYRPDI
-697 YGKIGNAGVSICC
+697 YGKIGNSGVSICC

-715 KLYSGFDLS
+715 KLYSGFHLTD
-724 HPMTS
+724 PKTS

-743 FFMNAAIDQNC
+743 FFMNAAIDQEC
-754 EKFIKENGLESR
+754 ELYIKANGLEAE
-766 VEEKL
+766 VEKVL
-771 KEVYDDKN
+771 KAKWEDQGLV
-779 VERPSYLNADGKKIR
+779 RPKYQGDLPQG
-794 PNFKR
+794 
-799 NDDGSFSAGEGWDEA
+799 ND
-814 LPEGNNGLGLM
+814 GLGLM
-825 LLGLTGDQ
+825 LLGTTGDEVLPKEVYQ
-833 ILDSKDYARIKAE
+833 NIKAR
-846 TLAQVRGTV
+846 TLASVRGTV

-880 GDVQEYFIEEKVR
+880 GDVQSYFIDQNVR

-933 GMDINKFGPNLSFF
+933 GMDINKFAPNLSFF
-947 FSNGIDPEYS
+947 FSNGIDPEYA
-957 VIGRVARKIWSKA
+957 VIGRVARRIWAKA
-970 LKHKYGANSRAQM
+970 MKQKYGADARSQM

-1056 KNENPIQGSFI
+1056 KNENPLQGSFI
-1067 IEELTDLVE
+1067 IDELTDLVE
-1076 QAVLTEFD
+1076 EAVLLEFD

-1091 VLGAMETMYQRSK
+1091 VLGAMETMYQRGK
-1104 IQEESMHYEMLKHTG
+1104 IQEESLYYETLKHTG

-1130 SSKGSPTVLPAEVIR
+1130 SSKGSPTVLPKEVIR
-1145 ATEEEKQAQIA
+1145 ATTEEKEYQIQMLGQLHKAGKRHQADLLKRLQHAAIA
-1156 TKDNLQDAFAKASQ
+1156 N
-1170 EKLDAIQQA
+1170 
-1179 AVQNDNIFEQLME
+1179 QNMFSELME
-1192 ATKVCTLGQ
+1192 VCKVCSLGQ
-1201 ITEALFKVGG
+1201 ITDALFEVGG

>member
-1 MQDQTP
+1 MQQVAP
-7 YTPKNKVRIVTA
+7 YQPKNKIRIVTA

-32 MRRIIQSTGCEVIHL
+32 MRRIIQSTGAEVIHL
-47 GHDRSVD
+47 GHDRSVE
-54 EVVNTAIQEDASA
+54 EVVNCAIQEDAQA

-76 HNEYFKYMH
+76 HMEYFKYMH
-85 DLLEERGAGHIKIFG
+85 DLLKEKGAGHVKIFG
-100 GGGGVILP
+100 GGGGTILP
-108 SEIAELQE
+108 EEIKEL
-116 HGIERIY
+116 HTYGISRIY
-123 SPDDGREMGLQG
+123 HPDDGRSMGLQG
-135 MINDLVKRCDVA
+135 MINDMLEQCD
-147 VPSFA
+147 FA
-152 DAVENREPRVKKQEI
+152 TGVHLNGEVSHLSTKDRG
-167 TPETVASDLKEKYIP
+167 S
-182 AIARLISLA
+182 IARLISAAENNPDGFKDELVKIHQLA
-191 ENRHDDFTELF
+191 EK
-202 SSLREDV
+202 SKV
-209 RRTDG
+209 
-214 PPVLGITGTGG
+214 PILGITGTGG
-225 SGKSSLVDELI
+225 AGKSSLVDELV
-236 RRFLIDFPEKNIGV
+236 RRFLIDFKDKTLAIV
-250 ISVDPSKRK
+250 SVDPSKRK

-272 AINNERVY
+272 AIRNDRVY

-295 HVQEAVDVLKAAEY
+295 HVKEALSILKAAQF

-331 VSLYV
+331 ASLYV

-354 FADVVAI
+354 FADIVAV

-370 DALRDVKKQYQ
+370 DAVRDVKKQYQ
-381 RNHNLWEA
+381 RNHQLWDA
-389 DPETLPVYGTI
+389 KVDDIPVYGTI
-400 ASQFNDPGMNALYEK
+400 ASQFNDPGMNTLYKAIMDLMVEK
-415 LMGEITEKTESDF
+415 AGATELQSTFEITDEM
-428 SSTNELNVEQSE
+428 SE
-440 KIFVIPPARVRYL
+440 KIFIIPPARTRYL
-453 SEIAENNRSYDETA
+453 SEISENNRAYDKWVTEQSEIA
-467 TVQAEVAQK
+467 DK
-476 LYGIYKTV
+476 LYA
-484 LTVLNVDPHFENL
+484 LTRTIEEIGSD
-497 NARQDERSEALE
+497 DKG
-509 ARFLTEKGLDEEQII
+509 KGLVSAIEEKLEQI
-524 SSLQKDGRGTDGQD
+524 K
-538 DTDGEFLNLLIAQ
+538 
-551 FNKTLKDLD
+551 KDLD
-560 PYNWEIITGWSEKV
+560 PHNWDLLQDFSAQMQR
-574 NKYKQPIYEFQVR
+574 YKDEFYSFNVR
-587 DKVIKIDTHTTSLSH
+587 DKEIKIRTHSESLSH
-602 QQIPKVA
+602 SQIPKIST
-609 LPKYSAWGDILKWCL
+609 PKYRSWGDILRWRL
-624 QENVPGEFPYTAGLY
+624 QENVPGQFPYTAGLF
-639 PFKRTGEDP
+639 PFKREGEDP

-659 RTNKRFHYV
+659 RTNRRFHYV

-682 SVTLYGNDPGLRPDI
+682 SVTLYGNDPDHRPDI
-697 YGKIGNAGVSICC
+697 YGKVGNSGVSICC

-724 HPMTS
+724 DPKTS

-743 FFMNAAIDQNC
+743 FFMNAAIDQAC
-754 EKFIKENGLESR
+754 EKFIVANGLEKK
-766 VEEKL
+766 VEARL
-771 KEVYDDKN
+771 KELWEDKGL
-779 VERPSYLNADGKKIR
+779 ERPKYQGD
-794 PNFKR
+794 
-799 NDDGSFSAGEGWDEA
+799 
-814 LPEGNNGLGLM
+814 LPEGNDGLGLM
-825 LLGLTGDQ
+825 LLGVTGDQ
-833 ILDSKDYARIKAE
+833 VLDKDAYQKIKTE
-846 TLAQVRGTV
+846 TMSVVRGTV

-880 GDVQEYFIEEKVR
+880 GDVQESFIDHKVR

-933 GMDINKFGPNLSFF
+933 GMDINAFGPNLSFF
-947 FSNGIDPEYS
+947 FSNGIDPEYA
-957 VIGRVARKIWSKA
+957 VIGRVARRLWAKA
-970 LKHKYGANSRAQM
+970 MKNKYGANARAQM

-1056 KNENPIQGSFI
+1056 KNENPLQGSFI
-1067 IEELTDLVE
+1067 IEELTELVE
-1076 QAVLTEFD
+1076 EAVLTEFD

-1104 IQEESMHYEMLKHTG
+1104 IQEESLYYETLKHTG

-1130 SSKGSPTVLPAEVIR
+1130 SSKGSPTVLPKEVIR
-1145 ATEEEKQAQIA
+1145 ATTEEKEYQI
-1156 TKDNLQDAFAKASQ
+1156 KMLNHLQEAYADRQ
-1170 EKLDAIQQA
+1170 EKLLRDLQLAAI
-1179 AVQNDNIFEQLME
+1179 NNRNMFEELLE
-1192 ATKVCTLGQ
+1192 VCKYCSLGQ
-1201 ITEALFKVGG
+1201 ITNSLFEVGG

>member
-1 MQDQTP
+1 MEHIQA
-7 YTPKNKVRIVTA
+7 YIPKNKIRIVTA

-32 MRRIIQSTGCEVIHL
+32 MRRIIQATGVEVIHL
-47 GHDRSVD
+47 GHDRSVE
-54 EVVNTAIQEDASA
+54 EVVNTAIQEDANA

-76 HNEYFKYMH
+76 HNEYFKYMF
-85 DLLEERGAGHIKIFG
+85 DLLNEKGASQIKIFG

-108 SEIAELQE
+108 EEIKALEKY
-116 HGIERIY
+116 GITKIY
-123 SPDDGREMGLQG
+123 SPDDGRKMGLQG
-135 MINDLVKRCDVA
+135 MINDMIKQCDF
-147 VPSFA
+147 PTGNQIISSIA
-152 DAVENREPRVKKQEI
+152 DLPKKHN
-167 TPETVASDLKEKYIP
+167 ADL
-182 AIARLISLA
+182 ANLISAA
-191 ENRHDDFTELF
+191 ENFPDKHKELLE
-202 SSLREDV
+202 SIKISASKSKI
-209 RRTDG
+209 
-214 PPVLGITGTGG
+214 PVLGITGTGG
-225 SGKSSLVDELI
+225 SGKSSLVDELV
-236 RRFLIDFPEKNIGV
+236 RRYLVDFKNKTIAIV
-250 ISVDPSKRK
+250 SVDPSKRK

-272 AINNERVY
+272 AIKNNRVY

-295 HVQEAVDVLKAAEY
+295 HVSSAINILKVAQF

-336 MTPEFGAATQLEK
+336 MTPEYGAATQLEK
-349 IDMLD
+349 IDMID
-354 FADVVAI
+354 FADVIAL

-381 RNHNLWEA
+381 RNHNLWKTKVE
-389 DPETLPVYGTI
+389 EMPVFGTI
-400 ASQFNDPGMNALYEK
+400 ASQFNDPGANTLYGVLIDK
-415 LMGEITEKTESDF
+415 INQKTGANFKSNF
-428 SSTNELNVEQSE
+428 HITNELSE
-440 KIFVIPPARVRYL
+440 KQFIIPPNRTRYL
-453 SEIAENNRSYDETA
+453 SEITESNRAYDKWCFEQKTI
-467 TVQAEVAQK
+467 AQT
-476 LYGIYKTV
+476 LFGIYKSIESFSGFIIKDIK
-484 LTVLNVDPHFENL
+484 NF
-497 NARQDERSEALE
+497 
-509 ARFLTEKGLDEEQII
+509 DEEIDKILHKAKQDKQDII
-524 SSLQKDGRGTDGQD
+524 KILKA
-538 DTDGEFLNLLIAQ
+538 EFDKVKMDLN
-551 FNKTLKDLD
+551 
-560 PYNWEIITGWSEKV
+560 PYNWELIIHWENKKQSYKDAVYSFKV
-574 NKYKQPIYEFQVR
+574 RNKEISIE
-587 DKVIKIDTHTTSLSH
+587 THTESLSH
-602 QQIPKVA
+602 LKIPKISM
-609 LPKYSAWGDILKWCL
+609 PKYEAWGDILLWSL
-624 QENVPGEFPYTAGLY
+624 QENVPGEFPFTAGIY

-648 TRMFA
+648 ARMFA

-659 RTNKRFHYV
+659 RTNQRFHYV
-668 SLGMPAKRLSTAFD
+668 SLGLDAKRLSTAFD
-682 SVTLYGNDPGLRPDI
+682 SVTLYGNDPHKRPDI

-715 KLYSGFDLS
+715 KLYSGFELTN
-724 HPMTS
+724 PLTS

-743 FFMNAAIDQNC
+743 FFMNTAIDQEC
-754 EKFIKENGLESR
+754 EKYIKANGL
-766 VEEKL
+766 V
-771 KEVYDDKN
+771 KEVENKIEKIYKDKGIA
-779 VERPSYLNADGKKIR
+779 RPQYQGN
-794 PNFKR
+794 
-799 NDDGSFSAGEGWDEA
+799 
-814 LPEGNNGLGLM
+814 LPKGNNGLGLM
-825 LLGLTGDQ
+825 LLGVTGDEVLPADIYQ
-833 ILDSKDYARIKAE
+833 KIKTE
-846 TLAQVRGTV
+846 TIAKVRGTV

-880 GDVQEYFIEEKVR
+880 GDVQEYFIEHNVR

-911 PITQLAFTLANGFT
+911 PISQLAFTLANGFT

-947 FSNGIDPEYS
+947 FSNGVDPEYA
-957 VIGRVARKIWSKA
+957 VIGRVARKIWAKA
-970 LKHKYGANSRAQM
+970 MKLKYGANTRAQM

-1056 KNENPIQGSFI
+1056 KNENPIQGAFI

-1076 QAVLTEFD
+1076 QAVYAEFD

-1104 IQEESMHYEMLKHTG
+1104 IQEESLYYETLKHNG

-1130 SSKGSPTVLPAEVIR
+1130 SSKGSPTIIPKEVIR
-1145 ATEEEKQAQIA
+1145 ATEKEKKYQI
-1156 TKDNLQDAFAKASQ
+1156 KVVENLNKRNANKVAEQIT
-1170 EKLDAIQQA
+1170 LLQQKSIH
-1179 AVQNDNIFEQLME
+1179 NENIFEQLME
-1192 ATKVCTLGQ
+1192 ATKVCSLGQ
-1201 ITEALFKVGG
+1201 ITNALFEVGG

>member
-1 MQDQTP
+1 MEQQIP
-7 YTPKNKVRIVTA
+7 YIPKNKVRIVTA

-32 MRRIIQSTGCEVIHL
+32 MRRIIQSTGVEVIHL
-47 GHDRSVD
+47 GHDRSVE
-54 EVVNTAIQEDASA
+54 EVVNTAIQEDANA

-76 HNEYFKYMH
+76 HNEYFKYMY
-85 DLLEERGAGHIKIFG
+85 DLLHEKGAGHIKIFG

-108 SEIAELQE
+108 SEIAELHE
-116 HGIERIY
+116 YGITRIY
-123 SPDDGREMGLQG
+123 SPDDGRSLGLQG
-135 MINDLVKRCDVA
+135 MINDLVERSDFPIGDQLNGEVDHIENK
-147 VPSFA
+147 VP
-152 DAVENREPRVKKQEI
+152 
-167 TPETVASDLKEKYIP
+167 T
-182 AIARLISLA
+182 AIARLISAA
-191 ENRHDDFTELF
+191 ENFPEIAKPVFDKIHESNA
-202 SSLREDV
+202 SSKI
-209 RRTDG
+209 
-214 PPVLGITGTGG
+214 PVLGITGTGG
-225 SGKSSLVDELI
+225 AGKSSLVDELV
-236 RRFLIDFPEKNIGV
+236 RRFLIDFPEKTIGL

-272 AINNERVY
+272 AINNPRVY

-295 HVQEAVDVLKAAEY
+295 YVAEAIQVLKAAKY

-319 GQSDTEILDHSD
+319 GQSDTEIMDHSD

-354 FADVVAI
+354 FADLVAL

-381 RNHNLWEA
+381 RNHNLWDKNPDEM
-389 DPETLPVYGTI
+389 PVFGTI
-400 ASQFNDPGMNALYEK
+400 ASQFNDPGMNTLYKAIMDKVVEK
-415 LMGEITEKTESDF
+415 TDSDLKSTFEITKEM
-428 SSTNELNVEQSE
+428 SE
-440 KIFVIPPARVRYL
+440 KIFVIPPGRTRYL
-453 SEIAENNRSYDETA
+453 SEIAENNRSYDEIA
-467 TVQAEVAQK
+467 LSQQKVAQK
-476 LYGIYKTV
+476 LYGIFKTIESVSGKVPQITKAGIDDSTV
-484 LTVLNVDPHFENL
+484 LTAGFQEHDEN
-497 NARQDERSEALE
+497 R
-509 ARFLTEKGLDEEQII
+509 I
-524 SSLQKDGRGTDGQD
+524 
-538 DTDGEFLNLLIAQ
+538 FLNLLLNQ
-551 FNKTLKDLD
+551 FDKVKMDLD
-560 PYNWEIITGWSEKV
+560 PYNWEIILNWDEKV
-574 NKYKQPIYEFQVR
+574 AKYKNPVYSFKVR
-587 DKVIKIDTHTTSLSH
+587 DKEIKIATHSESLSH
-602 QQIPKVA
+602 LQIPKIA
-609 LPKYSAWGDILKWCL
+609 LPKYEGWGDILRWNL
-624 QENVPGEFPYTAGLY
+624 QENVPGEFPFASGLY
-639 PFKRTGEDP
+639 PFKREGEDP
-648 TRMFA
+648 SRMFA

-668 SLGMPAKRLSTAFD
+668 SAGMPAKRLSTAFD
-682 SVTLYGNDPGLRPDI
+682 SVTLYGNDPDLRPDI

-715 KLYSGFDLS
+715 KLYSGFDLV
-724 HPMTS
+724 HALTS

-743 FFMNAAIDQNC
+743 FFMNAAIDQQC
-754 EKFIKENGLESR
+754 ELYIKANELE
-766 VEEKL
+766 
-771 KEVYDDKN
+771 KEVEAKINKIYKDKGI
-779 VERPSYLNADGKKIR
+779 ERPKYQGD
-794 PNFKR
+794 
-799 NDDGSFSAGEGWDEA
+799 

-825 LLGLTGDQ
+825 LLGVTGDQ
-833 ILDSKDYARIKAE
+833 VLPLEVYNEIKAK
-846 TLAQVRGTV
+846 TLSQVRGTV

-880 GDVQEYFIEEKVR
+880 GDVQEYFITKNVR

-911 PITQLAFTLANGFT
+911 PITQLAFTLSNGFT

-933 GMDINKFGPNLSFF
+933 GMNINDFGPNLSFF
-947 FSNGIDPEYS
+947 FSNGVDPEYS
-957 VIGRVARKIWSKA
+957 VIGRVARKIWAKA
-970 LKHKYGANSRAQM
+970 MKNKYGANERAQM

-1076 QAVLTEFD
+1076 AAVLQEFD

-1104 IQEESMHYEMLKHTG
+1104 IQEESLYYETLKHNG
-1119 EFPIIGVNTFL
+1119 DFPIVGVNTFL
-1130 SSKGSPTVLPAEVIR
+1130 SSKGSPTVIPAEVIR
-1145 ATEEEKQAQIA
+1145 ATEEEKQYQI
-1156 TKDNLQDAFAKASQ
+1156 TMLDNLHQFHEAKVN
-1170 EKLDAIQQA
+1170 EHLNTLQQA
-1179 AVQNDNIFEQLME
+1179 AIKNENLFDHLME
-1192 ATKVCTLGQ
+1192 ATKICSLGQ
-1201 ITEALFKVGG
+1201 ITSALFEVGG